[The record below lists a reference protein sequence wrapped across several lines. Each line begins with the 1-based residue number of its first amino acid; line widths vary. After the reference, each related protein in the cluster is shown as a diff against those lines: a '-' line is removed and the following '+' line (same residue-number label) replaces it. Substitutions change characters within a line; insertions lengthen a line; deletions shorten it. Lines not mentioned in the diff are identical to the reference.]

1 MNDQTVNRI
10 LDFIDKFGIPILKI
24 YIVLSIIGAVIVFAI
39 VIFIIVYNFK
49 TISDRR
55 KMIDK
60 FYHPGKR

>member
-10 LDFIDKFGIPILKI
+10 LDFIDKFGIPVLKI

-39 VIFIIVYNFK
+39 VIFIIAYTFK
-49 TISDRR
+49 NMNRHR

-60 FYHPGKR
+60 VYHPGKR

>member
-10 LDFIDKFGIPILKI
+10 LDFIDKIGIPILKI
-24 YIVLSIIGAVIVFAI
+24 YIVLSIIGVVIVFAI

-55 KMIDK
+55 KTMDI
-60 FYHPGKR
+60 FWRQGKK

>member
-10 LDFIDKFGIPILKI
+10 LDFIDKIGIPILKI
-24 YIVLSIIGAVIVFAI
+24 YIVLSIIGAVIVFAT

-55 KMIDK
+55 KTMDM
-60 FYHPGKR
+60 FWRQGKK

>member
-1 MNDQTVNRI
+1 MNDQTINRI
-10 LDFIDKFGIPILKI
+10 LDFIDKFGIPVLKI

-39 VIFIIVYNFK
+39 VIFIIAYTFK
-49 TISDRR
+49 NMSSHS